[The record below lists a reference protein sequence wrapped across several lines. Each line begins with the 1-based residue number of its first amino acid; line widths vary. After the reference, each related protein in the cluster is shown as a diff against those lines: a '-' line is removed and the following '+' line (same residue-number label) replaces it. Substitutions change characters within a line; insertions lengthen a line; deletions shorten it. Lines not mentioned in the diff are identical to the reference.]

1 MLNGPGFR
9 VRLARLG
16 ADVMALDWAVMGV
29 RHAGEHDVSGNSVA
43 SLLKLRGSEL
53 SERAALLAA
62 EALGDHGIAA
72 MPDPE
77 GQYHL
82 YSDGLAPPLS
92 DDEALG
98 VSAKAV
104 FRRETPIYGLS
115 SSIRRV
121 TTVTS
126 NL

>member
-1 MLNGPGFR
+1 MR
-9 VRLARLG
+9 VL
-16 ADVMALDWAVMGV
+16 
-29 RHAGEHDVSGNSVA
+29 HAEEHDVSGNSVA

-77 GQYHL
+77 GQHHL

-92 DDEALG
+92 DDEAIG
-98 VSAKAV
+98 VSAKAI
-104 FRRETPIYGLS
+104 FRRATTIYGGTS
-115 SSIRRV
+115 EIQRGIIAKSI
-121 TTVTS
+121 
-126 NL
+126 LHL